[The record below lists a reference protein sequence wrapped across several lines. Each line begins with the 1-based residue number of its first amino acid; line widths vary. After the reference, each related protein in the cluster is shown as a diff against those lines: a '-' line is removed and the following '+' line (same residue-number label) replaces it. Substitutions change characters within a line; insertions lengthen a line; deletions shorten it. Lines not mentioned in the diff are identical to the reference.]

1 MNPHGENLMMNSTLT
16 KYSTNNLIVD
26 KFPKVLFNTT
36 LQFYTMMVFMHKEKG
51 VQCFGNGVVVGI
63 ARYDDTIGRHDLL
76 SQFGI

>member
-1 MNPHGENLMMNSTLT
+1 MNPHGENLMNSTLT

-51 VQCFGNGVVVGI
+51 VRVLGTG
-63 ARYDDTIGRHDLL
+63 
-76 SQFGI
+76 SW